1 MLFRLPEAANVIE
14 NPSPDEVKAL
24 AAEMPQREADARTAT
39 STCRPRSCR
48 RSKRSTYIVT
58 DEPDGQNQ
66 AITREEGHKW
76 AEAQDAYIAEQD
88 MVVIDGFIGN
98 DPDFR
103 TPARLYIE
111 AANANIAAMQQ
122 QLYFTPADG
131 EHEPEL
137 TVVYT
142 PNLKAEGYPD
152 DRLIAVDLEQGV
164 TRVFNSDYF
173 GESKKGGLRM
183 WNKLVYD
190 RGGLPLHAGCKII
203 PTPAGRRVGL
213 IVGLSGTGKTTT
225 TFTRQNGSLPVQDDF
240 VGWMPDGRIMATEN
254 GCFAKTFGLNPDDEP
269 TIYGAVTQPDSY
281 LENVSQHGDEVDFYD
296 TSYTPNG
303 RATFPF
309 GVIESGVDEEVDDAH
324 FLLILNRNE
333 NIIPA
338 VAKLEGPQAAA
349 FFMLG
354 ETQGTS
360 AGRRGRGRRL
370 PPRARHEP
378 VLPDAARPPG
388 QPLPRAARGAPA
400 RGLPD
405 EHRTRRRPGR
415 GRALEE
421 GQDQALLRDREG
433 HRRGH
438 DRVGRGSR
446 LRLHGR
452 RVGAGHRLRGHRHP
466 AAAAAVRGHRAASRS
481 ATRASRASRTR
492 APSSSRS
499 SRASRPRSSTR
510 CTSRRSRHERES
522 VLVSD
527 RAFIERFLDSP
538 ELSEATRRAYRVDVE
553 EFASWL
559 RKRGQSLEDVDAAT
573 LSAYIGRARRRAP
586 GPRSEQARAGDDRA
600 QARRGARRCSGSRS
614 ARDASP
620 TRSSGLGARAGY
632 RMRPSPRRS
641 TPCSISTP
649 ASIRSRFATARC
661 SSSSTRPGCA
671 VARRSTSISRDVDF
685 EQEAVHVRGKGGKER
700 VVPLGEEA
708 AYRLRLYLDD
718 ARPQLVNGAEDA
730 LFVSAR
736 GRRLDTSTLRRL
748 FPHPHRLRHAFAT
761 HLLEG
766 GADLRVIQEL
776 LGHSSLSTTQTY
788 SHVDGKR
795 LRKVYDR
802 AHPRS

>member
-1 MLFRLPEAANVIE
+1 MILHEGPACGSSVLSGAAASWEVRHERCGDDAGGENEKPDEHGGHLLSPPRSEGAQTAGSPPAHGPLTKKQPANGKDFHGARVTSRLVAKMLFRLPEAANVIE
-14 NPSPDEVKAL
+14 NPSAADVKELVAQMPNAKPTRHGNLNVQTEVV
-24 AAEMPQREADARTAT
+24 
-39 STCRPRSCR
+39 S

-76 AEAQDAYIAEQD
+76 AEAQDAYIADQD

-122 QLYFTPADG
+122 QLYFTPAEE

-240 VGWMPDGRIMATEN
+240 VAWMPDGRIMATEN

-354 ETQGTS
+354 ETEGTS
-360 AGRRGRGRRL
+360 AGGADEAGVFLR
-370 PPRARHEP
+370 
-378 VLPDAARPPG
+378 VPG
-388 QPLPRAARGAPA
+388 TNPFFPMPHDLQGNRFLE
-400 RGLPD
+400 L
-405 EHRTRRRPGR
+405 
-415 GRALEE
+415 LEE
-421 GQDQALLRDREG
+421 HPLEVYLMNTGRVGGPEEDERSKKVKIKHSSAIVKGIAEGTIEWVEDPDFGYKVAASVPGIDREDIDILQPQ
-433 HRRGH
+433 RLYAAT
-438 DRVGRGSR
+438 GRKQECDEGIAR
-446 LRLHGR
+446 LKD
-452 RVGAGHRLRGHRHP
+452 A
-466 AAAAAVRGHRAASRS
+466 RAEFL
-481 ATRASRASRTR
+481 TKF
-492 APSSSRS
+492 PS
-499 SRASRPRSSTR
+499 
-510 CTSRRSRHERES
+510 
-522 VLVSD
+522 
-527 RAFIERFLDSP
+527 
-538 ELSEATRRAYRVDVE
+538 LSEEIVN
-553 EFASWL
+553 S
-559 RKRGQSLEDVDAAT
+559 
-573 LSAYIGRARRRAP
+573 
-586 GPRSEQARAGDDRA
+586 
-600 QARRGARRCSGSRS
+600 
-614 ARDASP
+614 
-620 TRSSGLGARAGY
+620 
-632 RMRPSPRRS
+632 
-641 TPCSISTP
+641 
-649 ASIRSRFATARC
+649 
-661 SSSSTRPGCA
+661 
-671 VARRSTSISRDVDF
+671 
-685 EQEAVHVRGKGGKER
+685 VH
-700 VVPLGEEA
+700 
-708 AYRLRLYLDD
+708 
-718 ARPQLVNGAEDA
+718 
-730 LFVSAR
+730 
-736 GRRLDTSTLRRL
+736 
-748 FPHPHRLRHAFAT
+748 
-761 HLLEG
+761 
-766 GADLRVIQEL
+766 
-776 LGHSSLSTTQTY
+776 
-788 SHVDGKR
+788 
-795 LRKVYDR
+795 
-802 AHPRS
+802 